1 MRKVGVVLAGGAGE
15 RLGRDKSR
23 VEIDGVSLA
32 ARAARLLWPLC
43 DDVLISVAHGS
54 ANPVPDFPSVE
65 DAAPRGRG
73 PLAGIDAAFRGSGR
87 AGLMVLACDYPRVD
101 GALLR
106 TILSRAT
113 EQDDLVFISDG
124 SGRDHPLVGWWSRG
138 AAAVVAAAVAEKR
151 FKVRGLLADLA
162 VKRLGPSAFPGVDLG
177 RMLLNVNWP
186 ADLEAL

>member
-1 MRKVGVVLAGGAGE
+1 VLAGGAAE

-43 DDVLISVAHGS
+43 DDVLISIGHGAS
-54 ANPVPDFPSVE
+54 NPVPDFPSVE
-65 DAAPRGRG
+65 DAAPGGRG
-73 PLAGIDAAFRGSGR
+73 PLAGIDAAFRGSGK
-87 AGLMVLACDYPRVD
+87 ANLVVLACDYPRVD

-113 EQDDLVFISDG
+113 EQDDLVFLTDV
-124 SGRDHPLVGWWSRG
+124 SGRDHPLVGWWSRR
-138 AAAVVAAAVAEKR
+138 AAEPVRAALAEKR
-151 FKVRGLLADLA
+151 YKVRALLGRLNA
-162 VKRLGPSAFPGVDLG
+162 KRLGPAAFPGIDL
-177 RMLLNVNWP
+177 RRVLLNVNWP